1 MHRGLKTL
9 IVAGAAALVMAPMQA
24 RADGFVSP
32 WIGSAFGSG
41 DGVSNGVSTSEL
53 ENGQTTFGI
62 TAGGM
67 GAGIIGG
74 EVDFGYSP
82 SFFGDKTL
90 FGNNTVMNLMG
101 NVIIGIPIGG
111 QKGAGIRPYVTGGLG
126 LLRTQIDGGT
136 LGNVSSSDNGLGWNA
151 GRRRD
156 GLLRGS
162 RWRPRRPALHAR
174 LQRAG
179 SRLRHRRQ
187 PPRPAFLARVGRRRV
202 PVRSPGGVGS
212 WKRMSSNF

>member
-1 MHRGLKTL
+1 MQRGLKTL

-32 WIGSAFGSG
+32 WIGSAFGGG

-90 FGNNTVMNLMG
+90 FGSNTVMNLMG
-101 NVIIGIPIGG
+101 NLIIGIPVGG
-111 QKGAGIRPYVTGGLG
+111 QHGAGIRPYVTGGLG

-136 LGNVSSSDNGLGWNA
+136 LGNVSSSDNGLGWNL
-151 GRRRD
+151 G
-156 GLLRGS
+156 
-162 RWRPRRPALHAR
+162 
-174 LQRAG
+174 
-179 SRLRHRRQ
+179 
-187 PPRPAFLARVGRRRV
+187 
-202 PVRSPGGVGS
+202 GGVMGYFADHIGVRGDLRYMRGFNEQDLGFDTGDNLRALRFWRAS
-212 WKRMSSNF
+212 VGVVFR

>member
-1 MHRGLKTL
+1 MQRGLKTF
-9 IVAGAAALVMAPMQA
+9 IVAGAAALVLAPIQA

-41 DGVSNGVSTSEL
+41 DGIRNGVSGTEL
-53 ENGQTTFGI
+53 NNGQTTFGV

-90 FGNNTVMNLMG
+90 FGSNTVMNLMG

-111 QKGAGIRPYVTGGLG
+111 QHGAGIRPYFTGGLG

-136 LGNVSSSDNGLGWNA
+136 LGNVSSSDNGLGWNL
-151 GRRRD
+151 G
-156 GLLRGS
+156 
-162 RWRPRRPALHAR
+162 
-174 LQRAG
+174 
-179 SRLRHRRQ
+179 
-187 PPRPAFLARVGRRRV
+187 
-202 PVRSPGGVGS
+202 GGVMGYFADHIGVRGDLRYMRGFNENDLGFDTGDNLQALRFWRAS
-212 WKRMSSNF
+212 VGVVFR

>member
-32 WIGSAFGSG
+32 WIGSAFGGG

-90 FGNNTVMNLMG
+90 FGSNTVMNLMG

-111 QKGAGIRPYVTGGLG
+111 QKGAGIRPYFTGGLG

-136 LGNVSSSDNGLGWNA
+136 LGNVSSSDNGPGWNL
-151 GRRRD
+151 G
-156 GLLRGS
+156 
-162 RWRPRRPALHAR
+162 
-174 LQRAG
+174 
-179 SRLRHRRQ
+179 
-187 PPRPAFLARVGRRRV
+187 
-202 PVRSPGGVGS
+202 GGVMGYFADHIGVRGDLRYMRGFNEQDLGFDTGDNLRALRFWRAS
-212 WKRMSSNF
+212 VGVVFR

>member
-32 WIGSAFGSG
+32 WIGSAFGGG

-53 ENGQTTFGI
+53 KNGQTTFGI

-90 FGNNTVMNLMG
+90 FGSNTVMNLMG
-101 NVIIGIPIGG
+101 NVIIGVPVGG
-111 QKGAGIRPYVTGGLG
+111 QHGAGIRPYVTGGLG

-136 LGNVSSSDNGLGWNA
+136 LGNVSSSDNGLGWNL
-151 GRRRD
+151 G
-156 GLLRGS
+156 
-162 RWRPRRPALHAR
+162 
-174 LQRAG
+174 
-179 SRLRHRRQ
+179 
-187 PPRPAFLARVGRRRV
+187 
-202 PVRSPGGVGS
+202 GGVMGYFADHIGVRGDLRYMRGFNEQDLGFDTGDNLRALRFWRAS
-212 WKRMSSNF
+212 VGVVIR

>member
-9 IVAGAAALVMAPMQA
+9 IVAAAAALVMAPMQA

-32 WIGSAFGSG
+32 WIGSAFGGG

-90 FGNNTVMNLMG
+90 FGSNTVMNLMG

-111 QKGAGIRPYVTGGLG
+111 QKGAGIRPYFTGGLG

-136 LGNVSSSDNGLGWNA
+136 LGNVSSSDNGLGWNL
-151 GRRRD
+151 G
-156 GLLRGS
+156 
-162 RWRPRRPALHAR
+162 
-174 LQRAG
+174 
-179 SRLRHRRQ
+179 
-187 PPRPAFLARVGRRRV
+187 
-202 PVRSPGGVGS
+202 GGVMGYFADHIGVRGDLRYMRGFNEQDLGFDTGDNLRALRFWRAS
-212 WKRMSSNF
+212 VGVVFR

>member
-1 MHRGLKTL
+1 MHCGLKTL

-32 WIGSAFGSG
+32 WIGSAFGGG

-90 FGNNTVMNLMG
+90 FGSNTVMNLMG

-111 QKGAGIRPYVTGGLG
+111 QKGAGIRPYFTGGLG

-136 LGNVSSSDNGLGWNA
+136 LGNVSSSDNGLGWNLGGGVMGYFA
-151 GRRRD
+151 DHIGVRGD
-156 GLLRGS
+156 LRYMRGFNEQDLGFDTGDN
-162 RWRPRRPALHAR
+162 LHALR
-174 LQRAG
+174 FWRA
-179 SRLRHRRQ
+179 S
-187 PPRPAFLARVGRRRV
+187 VGVVFR
-202 PVRSPGGVGS
+202 
-212 WKRMSSNF
+212 

>member
-32 WIGSAFGSG
+32 WIGSAFGGG

-90 FGNNTVMNLMG
+90 FGSNTVMNLMG

-111 QKGAGIRPYVTGGLG
+111 QKGAGIRPYFTGGLG

-136 LGNVSSSDNGLGWNA
+136 LGNVSSSDNGLGWNL
-151 GRRRD
+151 G
-156 GLLRGS
+156 
-162 RWRPRRPALHAR
+162 
-174 LQRAG
+174 
-179 SRLRHRRQ
+179 
-187 PPRPAFLARVGRRRV
+187 
-202 PVRSPGGVGS
+202 GGVMGYFADHIGVRGDLRYMRGFNEQDLGFDTGDNLRALRFWRAS
-212 WKRMSSNF
+212 VGVVFR